1 MRTFLALCAAAALI
15 GAAGVAT
22 AANAPFIDKAGNCH
36 AANGQ
41 MAKMSVCKPAP
52 KAGGPCKDAK
62 TGQFIAC
69 ASVQKGPCKDPKTG
83 QFMACASAKP
93 ATTVVAAKPA
103 TAAVPAKPA
112 TATMAAKPA
121 VPAKP
126 AAPAVPAK
134 K

>member
-15 GAAGVAT
+15 GSAGAAS
-22 AANAPFIDKAGNCH
+22 AASAPFIDKAGNCH

-52 KAGGPCKDAK
+52 KTGGPCKDPK

-93 ATTVVAAKPA
+93 APAAVAAKPA
-103 TAAVPAKPA
+103 TPAIPAKPA
-112 TATMAAKPA
+112 TPTA
-121 VPAKP
+121 
-126 AAPAVPAK
+126 PAK